1 MRRKKKDYFIID
13 KNDPK
18 PLSVRIKRKV
28 AFSEVDP
35 LRIAWHGRYPIYF
48 EEGYAALSR
57 LAGFSFDDFFK
68 AKVAAPIVQLHI
80 DYFRPLFL
88 DEEFFVEA
96 SLFWHEGA
104 RINIE
109 YHLIRADGTLAAS
122 GYTVQMFV
130 DEKGS
135 PFMVTPGF
143 IEEARRKWR
152 NGEIL

>member
-1 MRRKKKDYFIID
+1 
-13 KNDPK
+13 
-18 PLSVRIKRKV
+18 
-28 AFSEVDP
+28 
-35 LRIAWHGRYPIYF
+35 
-48 EEGYAALSR
+48 

-68 AKVAAPIVQLHI
+68 AKVGAPIVQLHI

-96 SLFWHEGA
+96 SLIWHEGA

-109 YHLIRADGTLAAS
+109 YRLIKTDGSLAAS

-130 DEKGS
+130 AEDGS

-143 IEEARRKWR
+143 IEASRKRWK

>member
-1 MRRKKKDYFIID
+1 MRRKK
-13 KNDPK
+13 
-18 PLSVRIKRKV
+18 
-28 AFSEVDP
+28 
-35 LRIAWHGRYPIYF
+35 GIYF
-48 EEGYAALSR
+48 ER
-57 LAGFSFDDFFK
+57 LAGTPDPIEVRVKRRVNFNEVDIMGVVWFGRYAVFFEEGNAALGK
-68 AKVAAPIVQLHI
+68 FIGVSYKDYHAHQLRAPIVQFHV
-80 DYFRPLFL
+80 DYHKPLFL

-109 YHLIRADGTLAAS
+109 YRLIKADGSLAAS

-143 IEEARRKWR
+143 IEEGRRKWR
-152 NGEIL
+152 NGEIR